1 MIRAVLVLLVAVTL
15 SGCVNLY
22 AGISRYEISPLQDA
36 NGKISGC
43 CVLRVTS
50 GKEYAA
56 INAKFIK
63 TGDDYS
69 IVLDEQ
75 QIAAFKGQ
83 AVVASAASDV
93 AGAISSTAIV
103 AAKLIK

>member
-1 MIRAVLVLLVAVTL
+1 MKAIALALLACSI

-36 NGKISGC
+36 SGKVIGC
-43 CVLRVTS
+43 CALRVTS
-50 GKEYAA
+50 GKEYQT

-75 QIAAFKGQ
+75 NIEAFKGQ

-93 AGAISSTAIV
+93 AAAVSNTAIS
-103 AAKLIK
+103 AAKILH

>member
-1 MIRAVLVLLVAVTL
+1 MIRALLCLALVGL

-22 AGISRYEISPLQDA
+22 AGISRYEISPLQDSS
-36 NGKISGC
+36 GKVIGC
-43 CVLRVTS
+43 CTLRVTS

-69 IVLDEQ
+69 VVLDEQ

-83 AVVASAASDV
+83 AVIASAASDV
-93 AGAISSTAIV
+93 AGAISNTAIA

>member
-1 MIRAVLVLLVAVTL
+1 MIRALLCLSVLSLA
-15 SGCVNLY
+15 GCVNLY

-36 NGKISGC
+36 NGKITGC
-43 CVLRVTS
+43 CTLRVTS

-63 TGDDYS
+63 TGEDYS

-75 QIAAFKGQ
+75 QIEAFKGQ
-83 AVVASAASDV
+83 AVIASAASDV
-93 AGAISSTAIV
+93 AGAISNTAIA